1 MFWYT
6 IKIYEHTSPIYGVAY
21 GFEEKC
27 CKDSDWYTIVYYE
40 SSSTSK
46 GCSLDQPTSV
56 KRTSICV
63 LWCNY
68 YGHYDHYWF
77 SSIQNR
83 MPQRSSSVSSLLQ
96 WTECLLNMHPL
107 VSDIPSSGLSMFVV
121 MSPTIWIYLGYH
133 VGSFWFIMGL
143 YSSIPHFRTNIKQSH
158 RSADITR
165 IRRMG
170 VNPPSATAVASFPH
184 WAAEQEQPQIVVQ
197 LGVFSDPGWSR
208 IQKSKRYQ
216 QENNRELLWSC
227 SKPGHTKMA
236 MLL

>member
-1 MFWYT
+1 
-6 IKIYEHTSPIYGVAY
+6 
-21 GFEEKC
+21 
-27 CKDSDWYTIVYYE
+27 
-40 SSSTSK
+40 
-46 GCSLDQPTSV
+46 
-56 KRTSICV
+56 
-63 LWCNY
+63 
-68 YGHYDHYWF
+68 
-77 SSIQNR
+77 
-83 MPQRSSSVSSLLQ
+83 MPQRSSSVSLLLQ

-133 VGSFWFIMGL
+133 VGSFWFIIGL
-143 YSSIPHFRTNIKQSH
+143 YSSILHFRTHIKQSH

-165 IRRMG
+165 IRRME
-170 VNPPSATAVASFPH
+170 VNPPSATASFPH

-216 QENNRELLWSC
+216 QEKNRELLWSC
-227 SKPGHTKMA
+227 SKPGHTKMV